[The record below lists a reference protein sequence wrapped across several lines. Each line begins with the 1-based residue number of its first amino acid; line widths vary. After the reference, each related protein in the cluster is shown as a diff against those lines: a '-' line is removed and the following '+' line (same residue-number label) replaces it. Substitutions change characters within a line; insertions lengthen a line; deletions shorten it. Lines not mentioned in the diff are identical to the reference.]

1 VLSRTVPGFRVV
13 LPSELVKS
21 LIRHAGDLPDWK
33 LDSDGLLTEEIAS
46 QYISTL
52 IDLPHVDEFVTTCS
66 LLLDSPVGDG
76 FAVIEFAPLLAAAAT
91 EEEGLRVVTALV
103 SLIATPHRAF
113 ERWPLWKPLGT
124 NLTIDPMRATGAGY
138 NPMHIDIVNS
148 TLPPDYSALLCVR
161 PDPQGQG
168 HSLVSQTR
176 RAVERLSYEHQEL
189 LKEAHYSDG
198 AFFDLNGVG
207 LEWNPFPILDGLP
220 DTEGFVRFTAK
231 MLADADPDLPA
242 IQAARA
248 LDRELQAGQQRFL
261 LGAGDMLVVNQH
273 LCCHGREAL
282 GGGQADVPEDQRRLL
297 LQIFLR
303 QQEAAA

>member
-1 VLSRTVPGFRVV
+1 VLSRTVPGYRVA
-13 LPSELVKS
+13 LPSALVKH
-21 LIRHAGDLPDWK
+21 LAAHTGDLPEWK
-33 LDSDGLLTEEIAS
+33 LHKGLLTAETAE
-46 QYISTL
+46 QYRRVLART
-52 IDLPHVDEFVTTCS
+52 PFADEFAQTCAR
-66 LLLDSPVGDG
+66 LLDDPVGDG
-76 FAVIEFAPLLAAAAT
+76 FAVVEFEPLLAAAAT
-91 EEEGLRVVTALV
+91 EEDGLRAVTALV
-103 SLIATPHRAF
+103 SLIATPLRAF

-161 PDPQGQG
+161 PDPLGQG
-168 HSLVSQTR
+168 HSLVSNTR
-176 RAVERLSYEHQEL
+176 RAVERLSYAEQEL
-189 LKEAHYSDG
+189 LKEAAYSDG

-220 DTEGFVRFTAK
+220 DLAGFVRFTAK
-231 MLADADPDLPA
+231 MLADADSSSLHVH
-242 IQAARA
+242 AARA

-261 LGAGDMLVVNQH
+261 LDAGDMLVVNQH

-282 GGGQADVPEDQRRLL
+282 GGGQSEVPEDRRRML

-303 QQEAAA
+303 QQETEA